1 MMQSSEKRQH
11 IVLVGFMGS
20 GKSTVGPLLA
30 ARLDLPFVDL
40 DDEIEKVQRRSI
52 EKIFSSSGEVAF
64 RQIERRALRKILAGE
79 AMVLALG
86 GGAFQSE
93 RNREAVQQGGVSI
106 WLEVSLDFARSR
118 SVDSDR
124 PLARDPMLFETLYHQ
139 RLSTYQLADLHV
151 EVGSLT
157 PDQVAETVLNLLERS

>member
-1 MMQSSEKRQH
+1 MESSKKRPH

-30 ARLDLPFVDL
+30 SRLGLPFVDL
-40 DDEIEKVQRRSI
+40 DDEIEKAQRRSI
-52 EKIFSSSGEVAF
+52 EQIFSSSGEVAF
-64 RQIERRALRKILAGE
+64 RQIERRALRKALARE
-79 AMVLALG
+79 TTVLALG

-93 RNREAVQQGGVSI
+93 RNREAVQQGGVSV
-106 WLEVSLDFARSR
+106 WLKASLDVARSR
-118 SVDSDR
+118 SDDSDR
-124 PLARDPMLFETLYHQ
+124 PLARDPSLFDTLYHQ

-151 EVGSLT
+151 EVESLT